1 MQTKKGLRVG
11 RVFLLILRGVSLS
24 SAEMKRSLIN
34 ELEVIFVK
42 KASRFLALALAG
54 LMVAALAAC
63 GAPKE
68 EKTYVIYSDNAFP
81 PFEYL
86 DAATGK
92 HVGLDMDILAA
103 IAEDQGFAYEMNNA
117 GFDPAMGA
125 VDSGQADGMIAGMT
139 ITEERQQK
147 YDFSD
152 GYFVDGQIMAVAA
165 DSTIATLEDLRGQNV
180 AAKIGTM
187 STQYVESIKD
197 EYDLTIS
204 YFEDSPTMY
213 AAVVQ
218 GNSAACFEDRAVVGW
233 AIESNGI
240 ALKTVGDVI
249 EPREYGFAVKKGQ
262 NAELIEM
269 FNAGLQNLKD
279 SGAYAELLA
288 KYGY

>member
-1 MQTKKGLRVG
+1 M
-11 RVFLLILRGVSLS
+11 
-24 SAEMKRSLIN
+24 
-34 ELEVIFVK
+34 K
-42 KASRFLALALAG
+42 KASRLLALALAG
-54 LMVAALAAC
+54 LMIAALAAC
-63 GAPKE
+63 GAPKAAD
-68 EKTYVIYSDNAFP
+68 KTYVIYSDNAFP

-103 IAEDQGFAYEMNNA
+103 IAEDQGFAYEMQNV
-117 GFDPAMGA
+117 GFEPAMGA

-139 ITEERQQK
+139 ITEERKAK

-165 DSTIATLEDLRGQNV
+165 DSTIASLEDLRGQKV
-180 AAKIGTM
+180 ATKNGTL
-187 STQYVESIKD
+187 SAEYLESKKD
-197 EYDLTIS
+197 EYQLQIS

-213 AAVVQ
+213 AAVAQ

-249 EPREYGFAVKKGQ
+249 EPREYGFAVKKGE
-262 NAELIEM
+262 NPELIEM

-279 SGAYAELLA
+279 SGAYDELLA